1 MHIKEYYSAIKR
13 TDVLIYTCCN
23 MDEPRKHCSKGNKQD
38 TKDHIICDSTDMN
51 VQNTHMYIERIE
63 TTVLP
68 RAAEIGLTANG
79 DGVSFCVNGNVLD
92 YVSADGYITL

>member
-1 MHIKEYYSAIKR
+1 M
-13 TDVLIYTCCN
+13 
-23 MDEPRKHCSKGNKQD
+23 
-38 TKDHIICDSTDMN
+38 
-51 VQNTHMYIERIE
+51 HMYIERIK